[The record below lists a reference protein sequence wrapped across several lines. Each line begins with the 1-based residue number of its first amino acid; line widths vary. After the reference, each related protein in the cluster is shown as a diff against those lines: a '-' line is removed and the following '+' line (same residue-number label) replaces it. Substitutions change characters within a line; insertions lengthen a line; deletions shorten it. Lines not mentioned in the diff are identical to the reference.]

1 MVKIIYSWRNQVNKC
16 IYIQTH
22 IQTHR
27 HTNTLNRQQT
37 LWIIQQMKSREVY
50 NISFMFLFVFLRINK
65 NSIASIYFTAIL
77 HLFLLK
83 WHYWLL
89 THYND
94 FNMNTINFF
103 LMSPS
108 QYMIPLKNHLHQNIF
123 KMPINFIFCKTIGHH
138 CLLPYNGY

>member
-89 THYND
+89 THHTD
-94 FNMNTINFF
+94 FNMNTIKKFF
-103 LMSPS
+103 NVSFTIHDSIKKFSSPKH
-108 QYMIPLKNHLHQNIF
+108 IQNANKFYLLQNYWTSLSI
-123 KMPINFIFCKTIGHH
+123 TI
-138 CLLPYNGY
+138 